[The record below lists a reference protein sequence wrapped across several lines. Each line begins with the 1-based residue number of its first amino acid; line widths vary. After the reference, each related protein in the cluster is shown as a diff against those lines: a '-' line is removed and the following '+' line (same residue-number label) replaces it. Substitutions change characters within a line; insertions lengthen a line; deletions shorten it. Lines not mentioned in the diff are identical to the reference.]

1 MYRKTI
7 LMAICAMLI
16 CTALYG
22 YRVHTE
28 QRQVADRLVRL
39 HIVANSDTAQDQDL
53 KLQVRDALLPEIS
66 ALTARCGSRKEAEAV
81 LQQHL
86 PELTALAQ
94 RVLRQTGSEQTVTA
108 RLSTELFP
116 RREYETFSLPAGSY
130 RTLRITL
137 GEGEGHNW
145 WCVAFPALCTLSASQ
160 QEEAL
165 EAANFTRAQRDLL
178 TGEDMTVELKFK
190 SLELWKQLRQWL
202 QAH

>member
-1 MYRKTI
+1 MYRKSI
-7 LMAICAMLI
+7 LMAICAMII

-22 YRVHTE
+22 YRVQTE
-28 QRQVADRLVRL
+28 QRQIADRLVRL

-66 ALTARCGSRKEAEAV
+66 ALTARCGNRKEAETV

-137 GEGEGHNW
+137 GEGQGHNW

-178 TGEDMTVELKFK
+178 TGEDITVELKFK

>member
-28 QRQVADRLVRL
+28 QRQIADRLVRL

-66 ALTARCGSRKEAEAV
+66 ALTARCGNRKEAEAV

-116 RREYETFSLPAGSY
+116 RRAYETFSLPAGSY

-137 GEGEGHNW
+137 GEGQGHNW

>member
-28 QRQVADRLVRL
+28 QRQIADRLVRL

-66 ALTARCGSRKEAEAV
+66 ALTARCGNRKEAEAV

-137 GEGEGHNW
+137 GEGQGHNW

>member
-1 MYRKTI
+1 MYRKSI

-22 YRVHTE
+22 YRVQTE
-28 QRQVADRLVRL
+28 QRQIADRLVRL

-66 ALTARCGSRKEAEAV
+66 ALTARCGSRKEAETV

-108 RLSTELFP
+108 RLSMELFP

-137 GEGEGHNW
+137 GEGQGHNW

>member
-1 MYRKTI
+1 MYRKSI
-7 LMAICAMLI
+7 LMAICAMII

-22 YRVHTE
+22 YRVQTE
-28 QRQVADRLVRL
+28 QRQIADRLVRL

-66 ALTARCGSRKEAEAV
+66 ALTARCGNRKEAEAV

-137 GEGEGHNW
+137 GEGQGHNW

>member
-28 QRQVADRLVRL
+28 QRQIADRLVRL

-66 ALTARCGSRKEAEAV
+66 ALTARCGNRKEAEAV

-137 GEGEGHNW
+137 GEGQGHNW

-178 TGEDMTVELKFK
+178 TGEDITVELKFK

>member
-28 QRQVADRLVRL
+28 QRQIADRLVRL

-66 ALTARCGSRKEAEAV
+66 ALTARCGNRKEAEAV

-137 GEGEGHNW
+137 GEGQGHNW

-202 QAH
+202 QEH

>member
-22 YRVHTE
+22 YRVQTE
-28 QRQVADRLVRL
+28 QRQIADRLVRL

-66 ALTARCGSRKEAEAV
+66 ALTARCGNRKEAEAV

-137 GEGEGHNW
+137 GEGQGHNW

-178 TGEDMTVELKFK
+178 TGEDITVELKFK

>member
-22 YRVHTE
+22 YRVQTE
-28 QRQVADRLVRL
+28 QRQIADRLVRL

-66 ALTARCGSRKEAEAV
+66 ALTARCGNRKEAEAV

-137 GEGEGHNW
+137 GEGQGHNW

>member
-1 MYRKTI
+1 MYRKSI
-7 LMAICAMLI
+7 LMAICAMII

-22 YRVHTE
+22 YRVQTE
-28 QRQVADRLVRL
+28 QRQIADRLVRL

-66 ALTARCGSRKEAEAV
+66 ALTARCGNRKEAEAV

-94 RVLRQTGSEQTVTA
+94 RVLRQSGSEQTVTA

-137 GEGEGHNW
+137 GEGQGHNW